1 MNNIAQTYVD
11 EAYYTDKFE
20 GTPVSDDKFSRY
32 SKRATEIVDALT
44 EYQILKIGLDK
55 FSEDVQERIKKAC
68 CSQIEYYQVEGIDV
82 DVTGTPKSSISY
94 SIGDYSRSASGGST
108 SRQAGRVAPSCLMFL
123 EGTGLLRKRSV
134 RIGVV

>member
-44 EYQILKIGLDK
+44 EYQILKFGLDK

-82 DVTGTPKSSISY
+82 DVTGTPKSSLSY

>member
-1 MNNIAQTYVD
+1 MTQPYVD
-11 EAYYTDKFE
+11 EKYYEEFFE
-20 GTPVSDDKFSRY
+20 GTPVENDKFSRF

-55 FSEDVQERIKKAC
+55 FSEDVQELIKKAC
-68 CSQIEYYQVEGIDV
+68 CAQIEYYQVEGIDV
-82 DVTGTPKSSISY
+82 DVTGTPKSSLSY
-94 SIGDYSRSASGGST
+94 SIGDYSRSATSGGST

-134 RIGVV
+134 RIGVI

>member
-1 MNNIAQTYVD
+1 MSRMTQPYVD
-11 EAYYTDKFE
+11 EKYYEEVFE
-20 GTPVSDDKFSRY
+20 GTPVENDKFSRF

-55 FSEDVQERIKKAC
+55 FSEDVQELIKKAC
-68 CSQIEYYQVEGIDV
+68 CAQIEYYQVEGIDV
-82 DVTGTPKSSISY
+82 DITGTPKSSLSY

-108 SRQAGRVAPSCLMFL
+108 SRQAGRVAPSCLIFL

-134 RIGVV
+134 RIGVI